1 MSVFWWLLLGA
12 LPLAGTA
19 GLPSSSM
26 ASATSEPAAAPAGFS
41 ELLLG
46 ASDPRGAVLRP
57 PNLTLT
63 HPNAVW
69 AHTNYQFEYNQ
80 TYSDFGSYTLATN
93 PSLGGDTCVCP
104 KARFACIGAQL
115 PDGGRGTGTAAP
127 APHVPKSAQVLL
139 PHRRYILI
147 AVIRDQLARLGTEI
161 NLGARLWDAKGEELV
176 GANRVGGMPAS
187 TRAIPGNVDGWI
199 RYEWTFT
206 TPPTIAYGLPMF
218 EEYVHNL
225 TAMPHLEIAD
235 LAFVETAAEPLKP
248 LPGATGLTFRGSAGS
263 LPMNVQSCTVEGG
276 IATNAANYTFSA
288 AANTIQAFQ
297 NIDVS
302 RQVAEWEL
310 EGVSLV
316 GLKVLKFV
324 PGHAGRC
331 VLGNAA
337 ISIGVQVDGLLGFV
351 PHQDAN
357 ITLTNSIG
365 GKFNRIF
372 NGHLLSEDD
381 DGGFTVTP
389 AIPLGSGRLARW
401 AVLTS
406 GLQFP
411 HLNAT
416 DTNSTEVLE
425 PGWQV
430 SWELSPGERLFASV
444 MPMREYDWKQSF
456 EFLWCVSCSWPTYRP
471 TIPTPCSRP

>member
-1 MSVFWWLLLGA
+1 
-12 LPLAGTA
+12 
-19 GLPSSSM
+19 
-26 ASATSEPAAAPAGFS
+26 
-41 ELLLG
+41 
-46 ASDPRGAVLRP
+46 
-57 PNLTLT
+57 
-63 HPNAVW
+63 
-69 AHTNYQFEYNQ
+69 
-80 TYSDFGSYTLATN
+80 
-93 PSLGGDTCVCP
+93 
-104 KARFACIGAQL
+104 
-115 PDGGRGTGTAAP
+115 
-127 APHVPKSAQVLL
+127 
-139 PHRRYILI
+139 
-147 AVIRDQLARLGTEI
+147 
-161 NLGARLWDAKGEELV
+161 
-176 GANRVGGMPAS
+176 
-187 TRAIPGNVDGWI
+187 
-199 RYEWTFT
+199 
-206 TPPTIAYGLPMF
+206 MF
-218 EEYVHNL
+218 QEYVQNL

-351 PHQDAN
+351 PHQDTN

-365 GKFNRIF
+365 GDFNRIS

-381 DGGFTVTP
+381 DGGLTVTP
-389 AIPLGSGRLARW
+389 AIPLGSGRCLRGPQQCWRMSHPPVAFRPPTLW
-401 AVLTS
+401 
-406 GLQFP
+406 
-411 HLNAT
+411 
-416 DTNSTEVLE
+416 STL
-425 PGWQV
+425 
-430 SWELSPGERLFASV
+430 
-444 MPMREYDWKQSF
+444 
-456 EFLWCVSCSWPTYRP
+456 
-471 TIPTPCSRP
+471 